1 MGSIISEKFNCSS
14 VKFQSSRVKEI
25 HFSEHRMSIVEQH
38 FEEEKIAINSTV
50 FIRSKIEKDEK
61 LSSPNSTFLETIK
74 WPLIGSLSA
83 ILLLILLGLGYISQL
98 SRTSKEGVKV
108 EINNAANAN
117 NESPSCS
124 MDIANQVNLV
134 QQPAQFHEEENHIF
148 VGPLQVQEGAQM
160 FDTPPDYYSTVDI
173 KTILAIPP
181 ADRNAF
187 ETREAIRH
195 LSMRRPSAPQL
206 DQE

>member
-1 MGSIISEKFNCSS
+1 MS
-14 VKFQSSRVKEI
+14 V
-25 HFSEHRMSIVEQH
+25 VEQH

-50 FIRSKIEKDEK
+50 FIRSNIEMDEN
-61 LSSPNSTFLETIK
+61 LASPNSTFLETMK

-98 SRTSKEGVKV
+98 NRSSKEGVKV

-134 QQPAQFHEEENHIF
+134 QQPVQIHEEENHIF

-173 KTILAIPP
+173 KSILAIPP